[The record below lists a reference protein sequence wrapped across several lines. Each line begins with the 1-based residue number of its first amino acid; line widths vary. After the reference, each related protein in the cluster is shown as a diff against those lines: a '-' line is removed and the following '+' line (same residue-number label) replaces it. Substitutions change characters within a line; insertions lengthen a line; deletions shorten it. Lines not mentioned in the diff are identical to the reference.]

1 MQPTNSE
8 RESEKMHESILYS
21 GRPQIGSRIEIE
33 ERSYDLLDSLGIS
46 FVRVDHDEAMSMEDL
61 NAADEILGC
70 TIAKNLFLTNRQQ
83 TMFYLLIMP
92 GSKPFKTKF
101 LSAQLGCSRLSFASE
116 EHLREHLGVKSG
128 SASLLGLLGA
138 DKDKLKLVFDRDIL
152 GEEKFAC
159 HPCINTS
166 SIAFSM
172 EDMRQKLLPALGFEP
187 AIVELP
193 WEFE

>member
-1 MQPTNSE
+1 
-8 RESEKMHESILYS
+8 MHESILYS
-21 GRPQIGSRIEIE
+21 GRPEKGSRIDIE
-33 ERSYDLLDSLGIS
+33 ERSYELLDRLGIS

-61 NAADEILGC
+61 SKADEILGC

-83 TMFYLLIMP
+83 TRFYLLIMP

-116 EHLREHLGVKSG
+116 EHLTEHLGVKSG
-128 SASLLGLLGA
+128 SASLLGLMGA
-138 DKDKLKLVFDRDIL
+138 DKEKVQLVFDRDIL
-152 GEEKFAC
+152 SEEKFAC

-172 EDMRQKLLPALGFEP
+172 EDMREKLLPALGFEP

-193 WEFE
+193 WQFE